1 MNKNSFRKG
10 FTLIELL
17 VVIAIIAVLIGL
29 LLPAVQKVREAAN
42 RMSCSNN
49 FKQLGLGLHNY
60 QSTMGFFPPAYVNT
74 NTTNKATLAMAARV
88 GVTKTNVQHSWSI
101 FILPYMEQEN
111 LFKQYDLGYTWYAPQ
126 NQVARETP
134 VKAFICPTV
143 PRSGTTMNTKV
154 IGGATI
160 NAAPGDY
167 SPDNGYSATLETT
180 GLVDIVANRSG
191 ILMGNKVLQIGE
203 INDGTSNTIIL
214 TECAGRPDRYEA
226 GKMTAMGI
234 QTDGGW
240 ADFDNSYITHG
251 YSEDG
256 VTITDGGPCH
266 TNCSNNNEPYSFHQ
280 GGAMHAMA
288 DGSVRF
294 IQKAMSI
301 RSFVKLITYNGQD
314 IAPID

>member
-126 NQVARETP
+126 NQGVRETT
-134 VKAFICPTV
+134 VKSFICPTT
-143 PRSGTTMNTKV
+143 PRSGPGMNTKV
-154 IGGATI
+154 IGSATV
-160 NAAPGDY
+160 NTAAGDY
-167 SPDNGYSATLETT
+167 APNNAYSSTLETA
-180 GLVDIVANRSG
+180 GLVDVCVNRNG
-191 ILMGNKVLQIGE
+191 VLLGNRVLQVGE
-203 INDGTSNTIIL
+203 INDGTSNTFIL
-214 TECAGRPDRYEA
+214 SEDAGRPDSYAA
-226 GKMTAMGI
+226 GKLVAAGT

-240 ADFDNSYITHG
+240 ADFDNYYNTHG
-251 YSEDG
+251 FSEDG
-256 VTITDGGPCH
+256 VTLTSGGPCH
-266 TNCSNNNEPYSFHQ
+266 TNCSNNNEPYSFHT

-294 IQKAMSI
+294 VQKSMSI
-301 RSFVKLITYNGQD
+301 RAFVKLITYNGQD
-314 IAPID
+314 LAQLD